1 MATPTNLPAAQT
13 SGNVLTAAYV
23 NDLRGAF
30 RVLQVVQGQTS
41 TLASSTSTTWAD
53 SGITATITPQSNTN
67 KILVFVNEHLYCS
80 TAGTEAGVRLVK
92 DSTVLQT
99 FTTILLNS
107 AGAITSTFSTMT
119 LDSPATTSATTYK
132 TQFQRSAGTGVAYGA
147 GTNGWTSTIILM
159 EVSA

>member
-1 MATPTNLPAAQT
+1 MATPTTLPASFT
-13 SGNVLTAAYV
+13 SEILTSSAM
-23 NDLRGAF
+23 NNIRGAF
-30 RVLQVVQGQTS
+30 RILQVVQGQTT
-41 TLASSTSTTWAD
+41 TLATSTSTTFVD
-53 SGITATITPQSNTN
+53 SGITATITPQSNTS
-67 KILVFVNEHLYCS
+67 KILVLVNEHIYCA

-107 AGAITSTFSTMT
+107 AGAITGTFSTMT

-132 TQFQRSAGTGVAYGA
+132 TQFQRSAGTGTVYGA

>member
-1 MATPTNLPAAQT
+1 MATPTNLPATFT
-13 SGNVLTAAYV
+13 STTLPSATMN
-23 NDLRGAF
+23 NLRGAF
-30 RVLQVVQGQTS
+30 RILQVVQGQTS

-67 KILVFVNEHLYCS
+67 KILVFVNEHMYCT

-92 DSTVLQT
+92 DSSTLQT
-99 FTTILLNS
+99 FTTIMLNS
-107 AGAITSTFSTMT
+107 AGGITGTFSTMT

-132 TQFQRSAGTGVAYGA
+132 TQFQRSAGTGIVYGA
-147 GTNGWTSTIILM
+147 GTNGWPSTIILM